1 MSLAV
6 IELGTRLLE
15 SVVHVIGLVL
25 LAGGT
30 TAIAAFAYRIR
41 VRHALPE
48 GVTLILGLGVVALY
62 LNTRTLF
69 AQFVQGG
76 AASPT
81 VGEATLNV
89 LVFAIAALASYGG
102 NTLGDRLAR
111 SDRLSLSWLQRD
123 LSPIVRAAG
132 RHISVTLPAEI
143 RDIEGYDPVEA
154 GTKESLEGRTLDFPR
169 GLTVEELRTQLQAR
183 LKEKFD
189 VGYVDLELSST
200 GEIQYLGVA
209 KRPAGIGPTLPPNA
223 AAVAVRADP
232 PFSATAGDIVQ
243 LWAVED
249 GEPRKLGTGE
259 LRARIGSIATIT
271 TDRAVA
277 TVIDPETEYRLLTLA
292 ADSRPDRE
300 FAAMLRRADE
310 TMRLLSVTDSS
321 PLVGQSVAAIDSTV
335 LGIRTA
341 GGSVE
346 TIPNRRR
353 LIQPE
358 DELFVIGRPEALR
371 KLEAIDGVQAVQ
383 DETVTGLDS
392 MGRPWAAG
400 RSEKGE

>member
-6 IELGTRLLE
+6 VELGTRLLE

-154 GTKESLEGRTLDFPR
+154 ATKESLVGRTLDFPR
-169 GLTVEELRTQLQAR
+169 GLTVAELRTQLQAR

-189 VGYVDLELSST
+189 VGYVDLELSAA

-209 KRPAGIGPTLPPNA
+209 RRPAGIGPTLPPNA

-249 GEPRKLGTGE
+249 TPRKLGTGE
-259 LRARIGSIATIT
+259 LRARVGSIATIT

-277 TVIDPETEYRLLTLA
+277 TAIDPEAEYRLLTLE

-310 TMRLLSVTDSS
+310 TMRLLSITDSS
-321 PLVGQSVAAIDSTV
+321 PLVGQSVAAIDGTV

-341 GGSVE
+341 GESVE
-346 TIPNRRR
+346 TIPNRSRV
-353 LIQPE
+353 IQAG
-358 DELFVIGRPEALR
+358 DELFVIGRPEILR
-371 KLEAIDGVQAVQ
+371 KLDGTDGVHAV
-383 DETVTGLDS
+383 ETESATESRSG
-392 MGRPWAAG
+392 GRPWSAG
-400 RSEKGE
+400 HSEKSE

>member
-1 MSLAV
+1 M
-6 IELGTRLLE
+6 
-15 SVVHVIGLVL
+15 
-25 LAGGT
+25 AGGT

-154 GTKESLEGRTLDFPR
+154 ATKESLVGRTLDFPR
-169 GLTVEELRTQLQAR
+169 GLTVAELRTQLQAR

-189 VGYVDLELSST
+189 VGYVDLELSAA

-209 KRPAGIGPTLPPNA
+209 RRPAGIGPTLPPNA

-249 GEPRKLGTGE
+249 TPRKLGTGE
-259 LRARIGSIATIT
+259 LRARVGSIATIT

-277 TVIDPETEYRLLTLA
+277 TAIDPEAEYRLLTLE

-310 TMRLLSVTDSS
+310 TMRLLSITDSS
-321 PLVGQSVAAIDSTV
+321 PLVGQSVAAIDGTV

-341 GGSVE
+341 GESVE
-346 TIPNRRR
+346 TIPNRSRV
-353 LIQPE
+353 IQAG
-358 DELFVIGRPEALR
+358 DELFVIGRPEILR
-371 KLEAIDGVQAVQ
+371 KLDGTDGVHAV
-383 DETVTGLDS
+383 ETESATESRSG
-392 MGRPWAAG
+392 GRPWSAG
-400 RSEKGE
+400 HSEKSE

>member
-6 IELGTRLLE
+6 VELGTRLLE

-123 LSPIVRAAG
+123 LSPIVRAGG

-249 GEPRKLGTGE
+249 TPRKLGTGE
-259 LRARIGSIATIT
+259 LRARVGSIATIT

-277 TVIDPETEYRLLTLA
+277 TAIDPETEYRLLTLA

-310 TMRLLSVTDSS
+310 TMRLLSITESS
-321 PLVGQSVAAIDSTV
+321 PLVGQSVAAIDGTV
-335 LGIRTA
+335 LGIR
-341 GGSVE
+341 GSSGPVE
-346 TIPNRRR
+346 TIPNRNRV
-353 LIQPE
+353 IQAG
-358 DELFVIGRPEALR
+358 DELFVIGRPEILR
-371 KLEAIDGVQAVQ
+371 KLDGT
-383 DETVTGLDS
+383 DGGDSLETESATESRSG
-392 MGRPWAAG
+392 GQPWAAD

>member
-1 MSLAV
+1 M
-6 IELGTRLLE
+6 
-15 SVVHVIGLVL
+15 
-25 LAGGT
+25 AGGT

-154 GTKESLEGRTLDFPR
+154 ATKESLVGRTLDFPR
-169 GLTVEELRTQLQAR
+169 GLTVAELRTQLQAR

-189 VGYVDLELSST
+189 VGYVDLELSAA

-209 KRPAGIGPTLPPNA
+209 RRPAGIGPTLPPNA

-249 GEPRKLGTGE
+249 TPRKLGTGE
-259 LRARIGSIATIT
+259 LRARVGSIATIT

-277 TVIDPETEYRLLTLA
+277 TAIDPEAEYRLLTLE

-310 TMRLLSVTDSS
+310 TMRLLSITDSS
-321 PLVGQSVAAIDSTV
+321 PLVGQSVAAIDGTV

-341 GGSVE
+341 GESVE
-346 TIPNRRR
+346 TIPNRSRV
-353 LIQPE
+353 IQAG
-358 DELFVIGRPEALR
+358 DELFVIGRPEILR
-371 KLEAIDGVQAVQ
+371 KLDGTDGVHAV
-383 DETVTGLDS
+383 ETESATESRSG
-392 MGRPWAAG
+392 GRPWSAD
-400 RSEKGE
+400 RSEKSE

>member
-6 IELGTRLLE
+6 VELGTRLLE

-154 GTKESLEGRTLDFPR
+154 ATKESLVGRTLDFPR
-169 GLTVEELRTQLQAR
+169 GLTVAELRTQLQAR

-189 VGYVDLELSST
+189 VGYVDLELSAA

-209 KRPAGIGPTLPPNA
+209 RRPAGIGPTLPPNA

-249 GEPRKLGTGE
+249 TPRKLGTGE
-259 LRARIGSIATIT
+259 LRARVGSIATIT

-277 TVIDPETEYRLLTLA
+277 TAIDPEAEYRLLTLE

-310 TMRLLSVTDSS
+310 TMRLLSITDSS
-321 PLVGQSVAAIDSTV
+321 PLVGQSVAAIDGTV

-341 GGSVE
+341 GESVE
-346 TIPNRRR
+346 TIPNRSRV
-353 LIQPE
+353 IQAG
-358 DELFVIGRPEALR
+358 DELFVIGRPEILR
-371 KLEAIDGVQAVQ
+371 KLDGTDGVHAV
-383 DETVTGLDS
+383 ETESATESRSG
-392 MGRPWAAG
+392 GRPWSAD
-400 RSEKGE
+400 RSEKSE